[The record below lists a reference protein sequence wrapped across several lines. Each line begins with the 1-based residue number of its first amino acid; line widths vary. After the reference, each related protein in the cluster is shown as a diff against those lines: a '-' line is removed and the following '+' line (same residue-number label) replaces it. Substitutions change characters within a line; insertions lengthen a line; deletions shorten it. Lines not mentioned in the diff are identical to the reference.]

1 MCIVSHDV
9 ILEVAKGNSDFVI
22 STDRTAD
29 YPTIFV
35 QHVLIGRPQSCFLRH
50 PATLCNDESLCSQED
65 CRSIT

>member
-9 ILEVAKGNSDFVI
+9 ILEVAKGDSDFVI

-35 QHVLIGRPQSCFLRH
+35 QPDVSSDRTTAILLP
-50 PATLCNDESLCSQED
+50 T
-65 CRSIT
+65 